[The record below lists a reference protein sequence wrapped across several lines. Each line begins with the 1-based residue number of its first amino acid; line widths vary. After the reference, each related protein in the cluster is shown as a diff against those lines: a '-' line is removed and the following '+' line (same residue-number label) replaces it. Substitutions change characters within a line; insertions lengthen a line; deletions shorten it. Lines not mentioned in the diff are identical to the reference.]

1 MDHEHDNVL
10 DHHDHDYVDDH
21 LAGGCS
27 GIPDSPITIIL
38 PSLSGARMWELPLV
52 RKERLIRELTK
63 QRTIFRV
70 LANQRPLFTKQR
82 RVLTV
87 LTNQRPIMII

>member
-38 PSLSGARMWELPLV
+38 PSLSGARMWELPLGQ
-52 RKERLIRELTK
+52 KREY
-63 QRTIFRV
+63 
-70 LANQRPLFTKQR
+70 
-82 RVLTV
+82 
-87 LTNQRPIMII
+87 